1 MLLFLTSCYKNE
13 ADTSLNDEMINV
25 DFIISGDY
33 YDEENNFVLKNTDIY
48 LDIIT
53 NNNIEA
59 LVINDVYYKYI
70 NDDLSFRV
78 DSLDYFNINITS
90 IIIDDKE
97 YNIAFSKTIN
107 VIDKF
112 SIQTISPIYST
123 SYHEI
128 ELDVNKIN
136 ALNIPIYMDID
147 INNTTLYAKK
157 IKKIIILQF

>member
-1 MLLFLTSCYKNE
+1 MKIAVIIVFLLLFLTSCHKNE

-123 SYHEI
+123 SYYEI

-136 ALNIPIYMDID
+136 ALNIPIYV
-147 INNTTLYAKK
+147 
-157 IKKIIILQF
+157 